1 MKGTT
6 IVVNVHHGQMMPYSG
21 APLQFLDISGK
32 LIHQPKR
39 QNGTSFLGTSFLPE
53 LGRHKKPECI

>member
-21 APLQFLDISGK
+21 APVQFLDISGK
-32 LIHQPKR
+32 LIHEPKKTKWDQFFR
-39 QNGTSFLGTSFLPE
+39 DQFFARAGKT
-53 LGRHKKPECI
+53 